1 MKLLSKAIKI
11 LLIIS
16 FLKSCAAIPANKVKL
31 ESYPDIKNEKLGNL
45 NLQYDFIKN
54 KSDEEPF
61 NIMGSFN
68 KIDEVKSNFKRDFSD
83 KIDKKMS
90 QKNIKK
96 FQTKI
101 DGLCLVKIYSK
112 NTEEFDGACGPY
124 YMLTFFTLFAIPYYC
139 QRTFEAKATLISYP
153 KDSEVTGNIVPSIS
167 SAKIGD
173 LFLDEN
179 NRPAKLLK
187 TYDLKDKVHEVWSL
201 IWTLTWFFVDTKR
214 YSSATSPEGA
224 AYQTEETISEA
235 LVRSILND
243 ANKFEECRVR

>member
-1 MKLLSKAIKI
+1 MMKFLSQAIK
-11 LLIIS
+11 LIFITSLIS
-16 FLKSCAAIPANKVKL
+16 SCAAIPAKKIKL
-31 ESYPDIKNEKLGNL
+31 DNYPKIEDASGLSLARESEKFEPDYRGL
-45 NLQYDFIKN
+45 DFAPRIIEVMDQELRKN
-54 KSDEEPF
+54 KSVPK
-61 NIMGSFN
+61 N
-68 KIDEVKSNFKRDFSD
+68 
-83 KIDKKMS
+83 
-90 QKNIKK
+90 QKPISTN
-96 FQTKI
+96 
-101 DGLCLVKIYSK
+101 CSVKISAMHYAPLPRTCIA
-112 NTEEFDGACGPY
+112 NYFLAG
-124 YMLTFFTLFAIPYYC
+124 LTLFTIPYYC
-139 QRTFEAKATLISYP
+139 QHIFEAKATLISYP
-153 KDSEVTGNIVPSIS
+153 KDSEITGNIVPSIS